1 MGNTLCPIT
10 KASKPL
16 PKNPPR
22 PDPTK
27 LLPKPVIVPKDTII
41 NPASEIK
48 KPEEIKYIP
57 NQDEQDVVFDG
68 KNNKAFQF
76 QNYKTFKKIKN
87 IKKLFVFQKELGK
100 GAFGEVYLAT
110 H

>member
-1 MGNTLCPIT
+1 MGNTLCPST

-16 PKNPPR
+16 QKNPPR

-41 NPASEIK
+41 NPPSEI

-57 NQDEQDVVFDG
+57 NQDE
-68 KNNKAFQF
+68 
-76 QNYKTFKKIKN
+76 
-87 IKKLFVFQKELGK
+87 
-100 GAFGEVYLAT
+100 
-110 H
+110 